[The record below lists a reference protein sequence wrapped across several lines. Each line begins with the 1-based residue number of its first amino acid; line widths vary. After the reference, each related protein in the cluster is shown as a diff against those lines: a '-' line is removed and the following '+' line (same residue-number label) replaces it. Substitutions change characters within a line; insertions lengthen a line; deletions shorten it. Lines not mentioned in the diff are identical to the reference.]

1 MADNTTTYTAVID
14 TQVKGADQVEQLGES
29 AETAATGFT
38 KLQLQIRQTQKDLQ
52 AAAVAGDKVT
62 FNKLRAQLDELEEG
76 LEKVQFQSKQFDD
89 QLASLPGPAG
99 AAGNAIKSVD
109 GAFKLIVAN
118 PIVATI
124 GALVGLFLALK
135 ESLNRTEEGQAKLNK
150 ISEAFTKI
158 MNGVFAVIEPV
169 AMMLAD
175 LVVSLL
181 ENDKVMKVLSTTM
194 GVLSAT
200 FSTVLGIAKELG
212 GFIINNFVNAFKTL
226 VGVAGGAGKVL
237 KGVFT
242 FDLDLIKEGI
252 GQVGDT
258 VKTGFNSFVDNAKN
272 TAKGIGTAVVDGVT
286 KGFDAGSKAF
296 TAGSKRL
303 TEAEKK
309 AAEEARKKREEQAK
323 KDAENAKK
331 AAEEAAK
338 DLAAANKVQT
348 EAYLATLSARDQEIY
363 KAGVAQNE
371 RLLALEKA
379 GIKDKSAVLEQG
391 RLELAAINKKYD
403 DEEAK
408 KLEEAKKKKEDEDK
422 KKEEEAKAAED
433 KKREDNLLGLETQLE
448 FDFLT
453 FQQRK
458 DLISQKEAELLTD
471 KTLTENQRT
480 AIAKA
485 AAAERAAVD
494 QAELDAKADIQ
505 KSQLDLV
512 QGFGSLLTQIAG
524 KNKALAIAGIV
535 LEQGAALGKVLI
547 DTFRGISSATAA
559 AAPFVANPLT
569 AIPATANLARTIA
582 QIKISG
588 ALSAAGI
595 VAGAVKGISAI
606 NQSGIPGGG
615 GGAASSAGSAGGGVS
630 IPAPTIQSAGA
641 PQIQGTAAATPG
653 SQIASTLAATTGRPI
668 RAYVVSG
675 DVSNQQALD
684 RRTSSAATFGG

>member
-1 MADNTTTYTAVID
+1 MAENTTTYTAIID
-14 TQVKGADQVEQLGES
+14 TQVKGADEIEQLGEK
-29 AETAATGFT
+29 ADGAAAGFT

-52 AAAVAGDKVT
+52 AAAASGDKVK
-62 FNKLRAQLDELEEG
+62 FNKLKAQLDDLEEG
-76 LEKVQFQSKQFDD
+76 LEKVQFQAKQFDD

-99 AAGNAIKSVD
+99 AAGNALKSVD
-109 GAFKLIVAN
+109 GAFKLLVAN

-124 GALVGLFLALK
+124 GVIVGLFLALK

-175 LVVSLL
+175 LVVGLL
-181 ENDKVMKVLSTTM
+181 ENDKVMKVLSVTM
-194 GVLSAT
+194 GVLSGT
-200 FSTVLGIAKELG
+200 FSAVLGIGKELV

-252 GQVGDT
+252 SQVGDT
-258 VKTGFNSFVDNAKN
+258 VTTGFNSFVDNAKS
-272 TAKGIGTAVVDGVT
+272 TAKGIGTAVVNGVT
-286 KGFDAGSKAF
+286 NGFEAGSKAF

-309 AAEEARKKREEQAK
+309 AAEEAKKKREEAAK
-323 KDAENAKK
+323 KS
-331 AAEEAAK
+331 AEEAKKQAEEDAK
-338 DLAAANKVQT
+338 NLAAANKVQT
-348 EAYLATLSARDQEIY
+348 EAYLATLAARDQEIFNLGL
-363 KAGVAQNE
+363 KQNE

-379 GIKDKSAVLEQG
+379 GIKDKTAVLEQG
-391 RLELAAINKKYD
+391 RLEELAINKKYD

-408 KLEEAKKKKEDEDK
+408 KIEEKKKEQDEKDK
-422 KKEEEAKAAED
+422 KAAEDIKAAED
-433 KKREDNLLGLETQLE
+433 KTREDNLLGLEAQLE

-485 AAAERAAVD
+485 AAAERASID
-494 QAELDAKADIQ
+494 QAELQAKADIQ

-512 QGFGSLLTQIAG
+512 QGFGSLITQLAG
-524 KNKALAIAGIV
+524 KSKALAIAGII

-547 DTFRGISSATAA
+547 DTFRGISAATAA
-559 AAPFVANPLT
+559 AAPFIANPIT
-569 AIPATANLARTIA
+569 AIPATANLARTLA
-582 QIKISG
+582 QIKITG

-595 VAGAVKGISAI
+595 IAGAAKGISAI
-606 NQSGIPGGG
+606 NKSGIPGGG
-615 GGAASSAGSAGGGVS
+615 GGASASGGGGDIA
-630 IPAPTIQSAGA
+630 IPAPTVQAAGA

-653 SQIASTLAATTGRPI
+653 SQIASTLAAASGKPI
-668 RAYVVSG
+668 KAYVVSG
-675 DVSNQQALD
+675 DVSSQQALD
-684 RRTSSAATFGG
+684 RRTSNAATFGG